1 MAEKK
6 SSKKKKSNKKI
17 GIGVALWFLIALLLL
32 ILFIVNW
39 QKIASNLK
47 STGFFEKNNLKTPS
61 FVENAETL
69 AKDDSEGKND
79 VEPISQVQININD
92 DELSSQNAEN
102 FSSQNSNLSDSVISQ
117 NELTQRQQELAQETL
132 NNQNENSASPSESS
146 SRENSQSSNSQTSSS
161 QNQNLQNQKS
171 QSQSSAQQSQE
182 TKNVPAT
189 MNIKLYFM
197 TINSNGTVSR
207 KEVTRTM
214 KKSDGPLVDSINALI
229 SGPTVE
235 EENLGCRSLISNGTK
250 LISASVK
257 NGIATLNFSSE
268 FEFNQYGI
276 EGTQGQLQQIVF
288 TATAFPTVESVQ
300 FLVDGENKTYLG
312 SEGVWIGTPLSR
324 NSF

>member
-1 MAEKK
+1 MAGKK
-6 SSKKKKSNKKI
+6 SSKKKNKKV
-17 GIGVALWFLIALLLL
+17 GIGVALWFLIALILL

-69 AKDDSEGKND
+69 PKDDSEEKND
-79 VEPISQVQININD
+79 VEPISSVQININD
-92 DELSSQNAEN
+92 DELSLNSSTEN
-102 FSSQNSNLSDSVISQ
+102 SVTSQ
-117 NELTQRQQELAQETL
+117 NELTFRQQELAQENVKKSDALSEISSTS
-132 NNQNENSASPSESS
+132 NENSASSSE
-146 SRENSQSSNSQTSSS
+146 QS
-161 QNQNLQNQKS
+161 QNQN
-171 QSQSSAQQSQE
+171 SQSSAQKNQNQE
-182 TKNVPAT
+182 TKSVPAT

-197 TINSNGTVSR
+197 TINSNGTVSH

-300 FLVDGENKTYLG
+300 FLVDGEKKSYLG

>member
-1 MAEKK
+1 MANKK
-6 SSKKKKSNKKI
+6 SSKKKNSNKKI

-61 FVENAETL
+61 FVENAQNL
-69 AKDDSEGKND
+69 PKDDLQEKND
-79 VEPISQVQININD
+79 VEPISSVQINITETEN
-92 DELSSQNAEN
+92 SSAQD
-102 FSSQNSNLSDSVISQ
+102 SSVISQ
-117 NELTQRQQELAQETL
+117 NELTLRQQEIAQETL
-132 NNQNENSASPSESS
+132 NNQNDSKSQSENSDESKLAENPSSQNSAASASV
-146 SRENSQSSNSQTSSS
+146 NSQTSAL
-161 QNQNLQNQKS
+161 QNQNVQNPKS
-171 QSQSSAQQSQE
+171 QSQE
-182 TKNVPAT
+182 TKNIPAT

-207 KEVTRTM
+207 KEVSRSM
-214 KKSDGPLVDSINALI
+214 KKSDSPLVDSINALI
-229 SGPTVE
+229 VGPNVE
-235 EENLGCRSLISNGTK
+235 EENLGCRSLVSTGTR
-250 LISASVK
+250 LIGASVK
-257 NGIATLNFSSE
+257 NGIATLNFSPE

-288 TATAFPTVESVQ
+288 TATAFPTVDSVQ
-300 FLVDGENKTYLG
+300 FLVDGEKKSYLG

>member
-1 MAEKK
+1 MASKK
-6 SSKKKKSNKKI
+6 SSKKKNKKV
-17 GIGVALWFLIALLLL
+17 GIGVALWFLIALILL

-39 QKIASNLK
+39 QKITSNLK

-61 FVENAETL
+61 FVENAQNL
-69 AKDDSEGKND
+69 PKDDSQEKND
-79 VEPISQVQININD
+79 VEPISSVQININD
-92 DELSSQNAEN
+92 DELSLNSGTEN
-102 FSSQNSNLSDSVISQ
+102 SVISQ
-117 NELTQRQQELAQETL
+117 NELTFRQQELAQENAKNSDASSEKSSTL
-132 NNQNENSASPSESS
+132 TE
-146 SRENSQSSNSQTSSS
+146 QS
-161 QNQNLQNQKS
+161 QNQKS
-171 QSQSSAQQSQE
+171 QSSNENSDALNEKSASSNSQSSAQKNQNQE
-182 TKNVPAT
+182 TKSVPST

-207 KEVTRTM
+207 KDVTRTM

-235 EENLGCRSLISNGTK
+235 EENIGCRSLISNGTK

-288 TATAFPTVESVQ
+288 TATAFPTVDSVQ
-300 FLVDGENKTYLG
+300 FLVDGEKKSYLG

>member
-1 MAEKK
+1 MANKK
-6 SSKKKKSNKKI
+6 SSKKKNSNKKI

-61 FVENAETL
+61 FVENAQNL
-69 AKDDSEGKND
+69 PKDDSQEKND
-79 VEPISQVQININD
+79 VEPISSVQINITETEN
-92 DELSSQNAEN
+92 SSAQD
-102 FSSQNSNLSDSVISQ
+102 SSVISQ
-117 NELTQRQQELAQETL
+117 NELTLRQQEIAQETL
-132 NNQNENSASPSESS
+132 NNQNDSKSQSENSDESKLAENPSSQNSAASASV
-146 SRENSQSSNSQTSSS
+146 NSQTSAL
-161 QNQNLQNQKS
+161 QNQNVQNPKS
-171 QSQSSAQQSQE
+171 QSQE
-182 TKNVPAT
+182 TKNIPAT

-207 KEVTRTM
+207 KEVSRSM
-214 KKSDGPLVDSINALI
+214 KKSDSPLVDSINALI
-229 SGPTVE
+229 VGPNVE
-235 EENLGCRSLISNGTK
+235 EENLGCRSLVSTGTR
-250 LISASVK
+250 LIGASVK
-257 NGIATLNFSSE
+257 NGIATLNFSPE

-288 TATAFPTVESVQ
+288 TATAFPTVDSVQ
-300 FLVDGENKTYLG
+300 FLVDGEKKSYLG

>member
-1 MAEKK
+1 MADKK
-6 SSKKKKSNKKI
+6 SSKKKNKKI

-61 FVENAETL
+61 FVENAQNL
-69 AKDDSEGKND
+69 PKDDSEEKND
-79 VEPISQVQININD
+79 VEPISSVQININN
-92 DELSSQNAEN
+92 DENSANLNAEN
-102 FSSQNSNLSDSVISQ
+102 SVQNSENLSSPNSVISQ
-117 NELTQRQQELAQETL
+117 NELTQRQQEIAKETL
-132 NNQNENSASPSESS
+132 NNQTENSATSSEK
-146 SRENSQSSNSQTSSS
+146 SQSSSEKVATS
-161 QNQNLQNQKS
+161 NENLQN
-171 QSQSSAQQSQE
+171 QSQE
-182 TKNVPAT
+182 TKNLPAT

-229 SGPTVE
+229 SGPNVE

-250 LISASVK
+250 LIGASVK

-300 FLVDGENKTYLG
+300 FLVDGEKKSYLG

>member
-1 MAEKK
+1 MADKK
-6 SSKKKKSNKKI
+6 SSKKKNSNKKI

-61 FVENAETL
+61 FVENAQNL
-69 AKDDSEGKND
+69 PKDDSQEKND
-79 VEPISQVQININD
+79 VEPISSVQINITETEN
-92 DELSSQNAEN
+92 SSAQD
-102 FSSQNSNLSDSVISQ
+102 SSVISQ
-117 NELTQRQQELAQETL
+117 NELTLRQQEIAQETL
-132 NNQNENSASPSESS
+132 NNQNDSKSQSGNSDESKLAENTSSQNSAASASV
-146 SRENSQSSNSQTSSS
+146 NSQTSAL
-161 QNQNLQNQKS
+161 QNQNVQNPKS
-171 QSQSSAQQSQE
+171 QSQE
-182 TKNVPAT
+182 TKNIPAT

-207 KEVTRTM
+207 KEVSRSM
-214 KKSDGPLVDSINALI
+214 KKSDSPLVDSINALI
-229 SGPTVE
+229 VGPNVE
-235 EENLGCRSLISNGTK
+235 EENLGCRSLVSTGTR
-250 LISASVK
+250 LIGASVK
-257 NGIATLNFSSE
+257 NGIATLNFSPE

-288 TATAFPTVESVQ
+288 TATAFPTVDSVQ
-300 FLVDGENKTYLG
+300 FLVDGEKKSYLG

>member
-1 MAEKK
+1 MASKK
-6 SSKKKKSNKKI
+6 SSKKKNKKL
-17 GIGVALWFLIALLLL
+17 GIGVALWFLIALILL

-47 STGFFEKNNLKTPS
+47 STGFFEKNNLKTPA

-69 AKDDSEGKND
+69 PKDDSEEKND
-79 VEPISQVQININD
+79 VEPISSVQININD
-92 DELSSQNAEN
+92 DELSLNSGTEN
-102 FSSQNSNLSDSVISQ
+102 SVISQ
-117 NELTQRQQELAQETL
+117 NELTFRQQELAQENAKNSDASSEKSSTL
-132 NNQNENSASPSESS
+132 TE
-146 SRENSQSSNSQTSSS
+146 QS
-161 QNQNLQNQKS
+161 QNQKS
-171 QSQSSAQQSQE
+171 QSSNENSDALSEKSASSNSQSSAQKNQNQE
-182 TKNVPAT
+182 TKSIPST

-229 SGPTVE
+229 SGPTIE

-300 FLVDGENKTYLG
+300 FLVDGEKKSYLG

>member
-1 MAEKK
+1 MANKK
-6 SSKKKKSNKKI
+6 SSKKKNSNKKI

-61 FVENAETL
+61 FVENAQNL
-69 AKDDSEGKND
+69 PKDDSQEKND
-79 VEPISQVQININD
+79 VEPISSVQINITETEN
-92 DELSSQNAEN
+92 SSAQD
-102 FSSQNSNLSDSVISQ
+102 SSVISQ
-117 NELTQRQQELAQETL
+117 NELTLRQQEIAQETL
-132 NNQNENSASPSESS
+132 NNQNDSKSQSENSDESKLAENPSSQNSAASASV
-146 SRENSQSSNSQTSSS
+146 NSQTSVL
-161 QNQNLQNQKS
+161 QNQNVQNPKS
-171 QSQSSAQQSQE
+171 QSQE
-182 TKNVPAT
+182 TKNIPAT

-207 KEVTRTM
+207 KEVSRSM
-214 KKSDGPLVDSINALI
+214 KKSDSPLVDSINALI
-229 SGPTVE
+229 VGPNVE
-235 EENLGCRSLISNGTK
+235 EENLGCRSLVSTGTR
-250 LISASVK
+250 LIGASVK
-257 NGIATLNFSSE
+257 NGIATLNFSPE

-288 TATAFPTVESVQ
+288 TATAFPTVDSVQ
-300 FLVDGENKTYLG
+300 FLVDGEKKSYLG

>member
-1 MAEKK
+1 MANKK
-6 SSKKKKSNKKI
+6 SSKKKNSNKKI

-61 FVENAETL
+61 FVENAQNL
-69 AKDDSEGKND
+69 PKDDSQEKND
-79 VEPISQVQININD
+79 VEPISSVQINITETEN
-92 DELSSQNAEN
+92 SSAQD
-102 FSSQNSNLSDSVISQ
+102 SSVISQ
-117 NELTQRQQELAQETL
+117 NELTLRQQEIAQETL
-132 NNQNENSASPSESS
+132 NNQNNSKSQSENSDESKLAENPSSQNSAASASV
-146 SRENSQSSNSQTSSS
+146 NSQTSTL
-161 QNQNLQNQKS
+161 QNQNVQNPKS
-171 QSQSSAQQSQE
+171 QSQE
-182 TKNVPAT
+182 TKNIPAT

-207 KEVTRTM
+207 KEVSRSM
-214 KKSDGPLVDSINALI
+214 KKSDSPLVDSINALI
-229 SGPTVE
+229 VGPNVE
-235 EENLGCRSLISNGTK
+235 EENLGCRSLVSTGTR
-250 LISASVK
+250 LIGASVK
-257 NGIATLNFSSE
+257 NGIATLNFSPE

-288 TATAFPTVESVQ
+288 TATAFPTVDSVQ
-300 FLVDGENKTYLG
+300 FLVDGEKKSYLG

>member
-1 MAEKK
+1 MADKK
-6 SSKKKKSNKKI
+6 SSKKKNSNKKI

-61 FVENAETL
+61 FVENAQNL
-69 AKDDSEGKND
+69 PKDDSQEKND
-79 VEPISQVQININD
+79 VEPISSVQININD
-92 DELSSQNAEN
+92 DELSLNSGTEN
-102 FSSQNSNLSDSVISQ
+102 SVISQ
-117 NELTQRQQELAQETL
+117 NELTFRQQELAQENAKNSDASSEKSSTL
-132 NNQNENSASPSESS
+132 TE
-146 SRENSQSSNSQTSSS
+146 QS
-161 QNQNLQNQKS
+161 QNQKS
-171 QSQSSAQQSQE
+171 QSSNENSDALSEKSASSNSQSSAQKNQNQE
-182 TKNVPAT
+182 TKSVPAT

-288 TATAFPTVESVQ
+288 TATAFPTVDSVQ
-300 FLVDGENKTYLG
+300 FLVDGEKKSYLG

>member
-1 MAEKK
+1 MAGKK
-6 SSKKKKSNKKI
+6 SSKKKNKKV
-17 GIGVALWFLIALLLL
+17 GIGVALWFLIALILL

-69 AKDDSEGKND
+69 PKDDSEEKND

-92 DELSSQNAEN
+92 DELSLNSSTEN
-102 FSSQNSNLSDSVISQ
+102 SVTSQ
-117 NELTQRQQELAQETL
+117 NELTFHQQELAQENAKKSDAL
-132 NNQNENSASPSESS
+132 
-146 SRENSQSSNSQTSSS
+146 RENSSTSSENS
-161 QNQNLQNQKS
+161 DVLSEQSQNQKS
-171 QSQSSAQQSQE
+171 QSSSEKFTNSSEKSASSNSQSSAQKNQNQE
-182 TKNVPAT
+182 TKSVPAT

-300 FLVDGENKTYLG
+300 FLVDGEKKSYLG

>member
-1 MAEKK
+1 MADKK
-6 SSKKKKSNKKI
+6 SSKKKNSNKKI

-61 FVENAETL
+61 FVENAQNL
-69 AKDDSEGKND
+69 PKDDSQEKND
-79 VEPISQVQININD
+79 VEPISSVQINITETEN
-92 DELSSQNAEN
+92 SSA
-102 FSSQNSNLSDSVISQ
+102 QNSAVISQ
-117 NELTQRQQELAQETL
+117 NELTLRQQEIAQETL
-132 NNQNENSASPSESS
+132 NNQNNSESKNENSDESKLA
-146 SRENSQSSNSQTSSS
+146 ENSSS
-161 QNQNLQNQKS
+161 QNSAASASVNSQASALQNQNVQNPKS
-171 QSQSSAQQSQE
+171 QSQE
-182 TKNVPAT
+182 TKNISAT

-207 KEVTRTM
+207 KEVSRSM
-214 KKSDGPLVDSINALI
+214 KKSDSPLVDSINALI
-229 SGPTVE
+229 VGPNVE
-235 EENLGCRSLISNGTK
+235 EENLGCRSLVSSGTR
-250 LISASVK
+250 LIGASVK
-257 NGIATLNFSSE
+257 NGIATLNFSPE

-288 TATAFPTVESVQ
+288 TATAFPTVDSVQ
-300 FLVDGENKTYLG
+300 FLVDGEKKSYLG

>member
-1 MAEKK
+1 MANKK
-6 SSKKKKSNKKI
+6 SSKKKNSNKKI

-61 FVENAETL
+61 FVENAQNL
-69 AKDDSEGKND
+69 PKDDSQEKND
-79 VEPISQVQININD
+79 VEPISSVQINITETEN
-92 DELSSQNAEN
+92 SSAQD
-102 FSSQNSNLSDSVISQ
+102 SSVISQ
-117 NELTQRQQELAQETL
+117 NELTLRQQEIAQETL
-132 NNQNENSASPSESS
+132 NNQNDSKSQSENSDESKLAENTSSQNSAASASV
-146 SRENSQSSNSQTSSS
+146 NSQTSVL
-161 QNQNLQNQKS
+161 QNQNVQNPKS
-171 QSQSSAQQSQE
+171 QSQE
-182 TKNVPAT
+182 TKNIPAT

-207 KEVTRTM
+207 KEVSRSM
-214 KKSDGPLVDSINALI
+214 KKSDSPLVDSINALI
-229 SGPTVE
+229 VGPNVE
-235 EENLGCRSLISNGTK
+235 EENLGCRSLVSTGTR
-250 LISASVK
+250 LIGASVK
-257 NGIATLNFSSE
+257 NGIATLNFSPE

-288 TATAFPTVESVQ
+288 TATAFPTVDSVQ
-300 FLVDGENKTYLG
+300 FLVDGEKKSYLG

>member
-1 MAEKK
+1 MADKK
-6 SSKKKKSNKKI
+6 SSKKKNSNKKI

-61 FVENAETL
+61 FVENAQNL
-69 AKDDSEGKND
+69 PKDDSQEKND
-79 VEPISQVQININD
+79 VEPISSVQINITETEN
-92 DELSSQNAEN
+92 SSAQ
-102 FSSQNSNLSDSVISQ
+102 DSAVISQ
-117 NELTQRQQELAQETL
+117 NELTLRQQEIAQETL
-132 NNQNENSASPSESS
+132 NNQNNSDESKLAENSSSQNSATSASE
-146 SRENSQSSNSQTSSS
+146 NSQTSAL
-161 QNQNLQNQKS
+161 QNQNVQNPKS
-171 QSQSSAQQSQE
+171 QSQE
-182 TKNVPAT
+182 TKNISAT

-207 KEVTRTM
+207 KEVSRSM
-214 KKSDGPLVDSINALI
+214 KKSDSPLVDSINALI
-229 SGPTVE
+229 VGPNVE
-235 EENLGCRSLISNGTK
+235 EENLGCRSLVSTGTR
-250 LISASVK
+250 LIGASVK
-257 NGIATLNFSSE
+257 NGIATLNFSPE

-288 TATAFPTVESVQ
+288 TATAFPTVDSVQ
-300 FLVDGENKTYLG
+300 FLVDGEKKSYLG

>member
-1 MAEKK
+1 MAGKK
-6 SSKKKKSNKKI
+6 SSKKKNKKV
-17 GIGVALWFLIALLLL
+17 GIGVALWFLIALILL

-69 AKDDSEGKND
+69 PKDDSEEKND
-79 VEPISQVQININD
+79 VEPISSVQININD
-92 DELSSQNAEN
+92 DELSLNSSTEN
-102 FSSQNSNLSDSVISQ
+102 SVTSQ
-117 NELTQRQQELAQETL
+117 NELTFRQQELAQENVKKSDALSEISSTS
-132 NNQNENSASPSESS
+132 NENSASSSE
-146 SRENSQSSNSQTSSS
+146 QS
-161 QNQNLQNQKS
+161 QNQN
-171 QSQSSAQQSQE
+171 SQSSAQKNQNQE
-182 TKNVPAT
+182 TKSVPAT

-300 FLVDGENKTYLG
+300 FLVDGEKKSYLG

>member
-1 MAEKK
+1 MANKK
-6 SSKKKKSNKKI
+6 SSKKKNSNKKI

-61 FVENAETL
+61 FVENAQNL
-69 AKDDSEGKND
+69 PKDDSQEKND
-79 VEPISQVQININD
+79 VEPISSVQINITETEN
-92 DELSSQNAEN
+92 SSAQD
-102 FSSQNSNLSDSVISQ
+102 SSVISQ
-117 NELTQRQQELAQETL
+117 NELTLRQQEIAQETL
-132 NNQNENSASPSESS
+132 NNQNNSKSQSENSDESKLAENPSSQNSAASASV
-146 SRENSQSSNSQTSSS
+146 NSQTSAL
-161 QNQNLQNQKS
+161 QNQNVQNPKS
-171 QSQSSAQQSQE
+171 QSQE
-182 TKNVPAT
+182 TKNIPAT

-207 KEVTRTM
+207 KEVSRSM
-214 KKSDGPLVDSINALI
+214 KKSDSPLVDSINALI
-229 SGPTVE
+229 VGPNVE
-235 EENLGCRSLISNGTK
+235 EENLGCRSLVSTGTR
-250 LISASVK
+250 LIGASVK
-257 NGIATLNFSSE
+257 NGIATLNFSPE

-288 TATAFPTVESVQ
+288 TATAFPTVDSVQ
-300 FLVDGENKTYLG
+300 FLVDGEKKSYLG

>member
-1 MAEKK
+1 MADKK
-6 SSKKKKSNKKI
+6 SSKKKNKKI

-61 FVENAETL
+61 FVENAQNL
-69 AKDDSEGKND
+69 PKDDSEEKND
-79 VEPISQVQININD
+79 VEPISSVQININD
-92 DELSSQNAEN
+92 DENSANLNAEN
-102 FSSQNSNLSDSVISQ
+102 SVQSSENLSSTNSVISQ
-117 NELTQRQQELAQETL
+117 NELTQRQQEIAKESL
-132 NNQNENSASPSESS
+132 NKQTENSATSSEK
-146 SRENSQSSNSQTSSS
+146 SQSSSEKVATSSE
-161 QNQNLQNQKS
+161 NLQNK
-171 QSQSSAQQSQE
+171 SQE
-182 TKNVPAT
+182 TKNLPAT

-229 SGPTVE
+229 SGPNVE

-250 LISASVK
+250 LIGASVK

-300 FLVDGENKTYLG
+300 FLVDGEKKSYLG

>member
-1 MAEKK
+1 MANKK
-6 SSKKKKSNKKI
+6 SSKKKNSNKKI

-61 FVENAETL
+61 FVENAQNL
-69 AKDDSEGKND
+69 PKDDSQEKND
-79 VEPISQVQININD
+79 VEPISSVQINITETEN
-92 DELSSQNAEN
+92 SSAQD
-102 FSSQNSNLSDSVISQ
+102 SSVISQ
-117 NELTQRQQELAQETL
+117 NELTLRQQEIAQETL
-132 NNQNENSASPSESS
+132 NNQNDSKSQSENSDESKLAENLSSQNSAASASV
-146 SRENSQSSNSQTSSS
+146 NSQTSAL
-161 QNQNLQNQKS
+161 QNQNVQNPKS
-171 QSQSSAQQSQE
+171 QSQE
-182 TKNVPAT
+182 TKNIPAT

-207 KEVTRTM
+207 KEVSRSM
-214 KKSDGPLVDSINALI
+214 KKSDSPLVDSINALI
-229 SGPTVE
+229 VGPNVE
-235 EENLGCRSLISNGTK
+235 EENLGCRSLVSTGTR
-250 LISASVK
+250 LIGASVK
-257 NGIATLNFSSE
+257 NGIATLNFSPE

-288 TATAFPTVESVQ
+288 TATAFPTVDSVQ
-300 FLVDGENKTYLG
+300 FLVDGEKKSYLG

>member
-1 MAEKK
+1 MASKK
-6 SSKKKKSNKKI
+6 SSKKKNKKV

-69 AKDDSEGKND
+69 QKDDSEEKND
-79 VEPISQVQININD
+79 VEPISSVQININD
-92 DELSSQNAEN
+92 DELSLNSGTEN
-102 FSSQNSNLSDSVISQ
+102 SVISQ
-117 NELTQRQQELAQETL
+117 NELTFRQQELAQENAKNSDASSEKSSTL
-132 NNQNENSASPSESS
+132 TE
-146 SRENSQSSNSQTSSS
+146 QS
-161 QNQNLQNQKS
+161 QNQKS
-171 QSQSSAQQSQE
+171 QSSNENSDALSEKSASSNSQSSAQKNQNQE
-182 TKNVPAT
+182 TKSVPAT

-288 TATAFPTVESVQ
+288 TATAFPTVDSVQ
-300 FLVDGENKTYLG
+300 FLVDGEKKSYLG

>member
-1 MAEKK
+1 MANKK
-6 SSKKKKSNKKI
+6 SSKKKNSNKKI

-61 FVENAETL
+61 FVENAQNL
-69 AKDDSEGKND
+69 PKDDSQEKND
-79 VEPISQVQININD
+79 VEPISSVQINITETEN
-92 DELSSQNAEN
+92 SSAQD
-102 FSSQNSNLSDSVISQ
+102 SSVISQ
-117 NELTQRQQELAQETL
+117 NELTLRQQEIAQETL
-132 NNQNENSASPSESS
+132 NNQNDSKSQSENSDESKLAENPSSQNSAASASV
-146 SRENSQSSNSQTSSS
+146 NSQTSTL
-161 QNQNLQNQKS
+161 QNQNVQNPKS
-171 QSQSSAQQSQE
+171 QSQE
-182 TKNVPAT
+182 TKNIPAT

-207 KEVTRTM
+207 KEVSRSM
-214 KKSDGPLVDSINALI
+214 KKSDSPLVDSINALI
-229 SGPTVE
+229 VGPNVE
-235 EENLGCRSLISNGTK
+235 EENLGCRSLVSTGTR
-250 LISASVK
+250 LIGASVK
-257 NGIATLNFSSE
+257 NGIATLNFSPE

-288 TATAFPTVESVQ
+288 TATAFPTVDSVQ
-300 FLVDGENKTYLG
+300 FLVDGEKKSYLG

>member
-1 MAEKK
+1 MANFVKLGKLMAGKK
-6 SSKKKKSNKKI
+6 SSKKKNKKV
-17 GIGVALWFLIALLLL
+17 GIGVALWFLIALILL

-69 AKDDSEGKND
+69 PKDDSEEKND
-79 VEPISQVQININD
+79 VEPISSVQININD
-92 DELSSQNAEN
+92 DELSLNSSTEN
-102 FSSQNSNLSDSVISQ
+102 SVTSQ
-117 NELTQRQQELAQETL
+117 NELTFRQQELAQENVKKSDALSEISSTS
-132 NNQNENSASPSESS
+132 NENSASSSE
-146 SRENSQSSNSQTSSS
+146 QS
-161 QNQNLQNQKS
+161 QNQN
-171 QSQSSAQQSQE
+171 SQSSAQKNQNQE
-182 TKNVPAT
+182 TKSVPAT

-300 FLVDGENKTYLG
+300 FLVDGEKKSYLG